1 MQIYPNRGKR
11 KEDCRWVTGFFY
23 EDTPLYAFAEDGE
36 RIPRECYILEPD
48 FADWGMPRAMV
59 LYKVIPESIG
69 VYTGMN
75 AKMPDGNTVPLY
87 TGMRVNL
94 TDIHGY
100 RKRVGI
106 KGPLN
111 GAFYYGGDGQQEELL
126 CFAKNILIIGD
137 AE

>member
-1 MQIYPNRGKR
+1 
-11 KEDCRWVTGFFY
+11 
-23 EDTPLYAFAEDGE
+23 
-36 RIPRECYILEPD
+36 
-48 FADWGMPRAMV
+48 MV
-59 LYKVIPESIG
+59 LHEAIPKSIG

-100 RKRVGI
+100 RKRVEI

-111 GAFYYGGDGQQEELL
+111 SVFYYGGDGQQEELL

>member
-11 KEDCRWVTGFFY
+11 KEDGRWVTGFFY

-75 AKMPDGNTVPLY
+75 AKMLDGNTVPLY
-87 TGMRVNL
+87 KSMWMKPRSTFCPFWKM
-94 TDIHGY
+94 
-100 RKRVGI
+100 
-106 KGPLN
+106 
-111 GAFYYGGDGQQEELL
+111 Q
-126 CFAKNILIIGD
+126 
-137 AE
+137 